1 MNIFNINNLIFR
13 FLEPTNMSFLTTYD
27 HIKLC
32 QKQLKV
38 HRLDRFFDLFIKTM
52 FYIYFN
58 IDIIN
63 QQKDFITWFQQTNQ
77 WYLKGTKSKMLNFW
91 SAYVEGKKV

>member
-1 MNIFNINNLIFR
+1 MSKTTKGSSTWSIFWFVYKNYVL
-13 FLEPTNMSFLTTYD
+13 
-27 HIKLC
+27 
-32 QKQLKV
+32 
-38 HRLDRFFDLFIKTM
+38 
-52 FYIYFN
+52 YIYFN